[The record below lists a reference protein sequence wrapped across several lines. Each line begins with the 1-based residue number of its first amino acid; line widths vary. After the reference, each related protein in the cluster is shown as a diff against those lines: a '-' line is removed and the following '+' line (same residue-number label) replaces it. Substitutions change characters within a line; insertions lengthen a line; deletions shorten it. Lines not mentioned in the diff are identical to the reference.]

1 MRKHRAAKALI
12 IAVLVLA
19 TVLGLVACA
28 DDVFTATFV
37 TNGGTEVA
45 AIQEVASVESAPE
58 TTREGYTFAGWFTD
72 EALTQKAEFPF
83 TLTADTTFYAKWSK
97 NEYTATFNP
106 NGGSAVESV
115 TASVIESAP
124 ASTREFY
131 ALEGWYLDAGLTQK
145 AQFPYEMTADTTFY
159 AKWVLADNAAVV
171 TFDYAGGSGTETS
184 RILTKGGKIGE
195 LPVTERDGF
204 EFVGWFDGETQ
215 VTADTE
221 ISGNVTLTAKWLGNE
236 VTITLDYNIA
246 ALEEMLGMD
255 AGDITNPSGNLVK
268 SITVRA
274 GETITEM
281 PAIVNAFYVTISD
294 RPLGYLFKTEP
305 AVTWTVDGEAF
316 DPSAPVDRT
325 EDFTITAEY
334 ATVTVTFDPAEGAF
348 ADPAFGGTISVP
360 KGLNSQILLS
370 LTPEVV
376 RANHTLSSWGIPN
389 AGNAVGLTEDV
400 TYTATYNEVRP
411 YVTFDP
417 NGGTFTDES
426 FNPKQEANPLYNETI
441 EHMLN
446 GRDLETLATRPGYEL
461 VGWFD
466 EEGIEWTMESEY
478 TDYVDR
484 TLTAQWAPVE
494 YTLTLDFDGGSSD
507 PAVESLQ
514 VDFNSEISG
523 LPVPVKDGFEFG
535 GWYYNGGQG
544 PVKVEDG
551 DLYTW
556 TESVTVTAR
565 WLATAV
571 DVTLDADGGT
581 VNGEDTVSVQPG
593 GEIGALPDASKEGF
607 TFMFWTYNGEKV
619 EEGDVFTP
627 VDDNYTFVAAYTE
640 YFTPGLTFS
649 LGSDGYRVIGTGVTD
664 ENVIIPSTYNDAM
677 TGGSYGELPV
687 TEVWSFANNK
697 NIKTVQLPETI
708 TSLGASVFSGCTNLT
723 GIEIPAKVTI
733 IPGNA
738 FKNCAGITEIDL
750 TGITEI
756 GSMAFDGTELTSV
769 NIPAT
774 VTTIGMGAF
783 SSCMNLTEITFEEG
797 VNITE
802 IPDNFASQSALA
814 TIVLPESVQTIGMR
828 AFNMTNLTAIAFS
841 ANVTEIGT
849 YAFQACDKLADIT
862 FAEGEA
868 VLAIGK
874 QAFEN
879 TAWTELTLTSSVK
892 EIGYRAFYGNKI
904 QGKTV
909 TVTRT
914 DGIISEG
921 DVIGYPT
928 NDSILGA
935 AAAIAAVYVPEE
947 LLAAYEENDYW
958 TIYPLEAAA
967 STPEIPEGVTI
978 VDNVLTA
985 IDSTVVDLVIP
996 EGVTEIGMAAGIGG
1010 DMSDIKPNTT
1020 LKSVVIPASVT
1031 KINMAAFALCT
1042 ALESITFAPGSNLNE
1057 IAEQAINGTAI
1068 TEITIPASV
1077 KIIGNGA
1084 IAGNAALA
1092 KITFEEGFNPTS
1104 VGWGQLD
1111 AHKIKC
1117 DIIIEGDVWAE
1128 GIAKGNTFG
1137 DPSYANAPWD
1147 EVGTRIYVR
1156 ADLVEAWKEILPNY
1170 VDYIVA
1176 IN

>member
-97 NEYTATFNP
+97 NEYTATFNA

-131 ALEGWYLDAGLTQK
+131 ALEGWYLDEALTQK
-145 AQFPYEMTADTTFY
+145 AQFPYEMAADTTFY

-268 SITVRA
+268 SITARA

-281 PAIVNAFYVTISD
+281 PAIVNAFYVSAN
-294 RPLGYLFKTEP
+294 GYLFKTEP
-305 AVTWTVDGEAF
+305 AVTWTVDGETF

-334 ATVTVTFDPAEGAF
+334 ATVTVTFDPAEGEF

-376 RANHTLSSWGIPN
+376 RANYTLKNWGIPN
-389 AGNAVGLTEDV
+389 AGNAIGLTEDV
-400 TYTATYNEVRP
+400 TYTATYNEVLP
-411 YVTFDP
+411 QVTFDP
-417 NGGTFTDES
+417 NGGEFTNDR
-426 FNPKQEANPLYNETI
+426 FVGNPTRYAHPLYSETI
-441 EHMLN
+441 ENILD
-446 GRDLETLATRPGYEL
+446 GADLETLAIRPGYEL

-466 EEGIEWTMESEY
+466 EEGVEWTMESEY

-484 TLTAQWAPVE
+484 TLTAQWSPVK
-494 YTLTLDFDGGSSD
+494 YTLKLDFDGGSSD

-523 LPVPVKDGFEFG
+523 LPVPVKEGFEFG

-556 TESVTVTAR
+556 TENVTVTAR

-581 VNGEDTVSVQPG
+581 VNGESTVSVQPG

-627 VDDNYTFVAAYTE
+627 EGENYTFVAAYTE

-649 LGSDGYRVIGTGVTD
+649 FGSDGYRVTGTAVTD

-677 TGGSYGELPV
+677 TGGSYGEQPV
-687 TEVWSFANNK
+687 TEVLSFANNK
-697 NIKTVQLPETI
+697 NIKTVQLPDSI
-708 TSLGASVFSGCTNLT
+708 TSIGANAFSGCSNLT
-723 GIEIPAKVTI
+723 GIEIPEKVTV

-738 FKNCAGITEIDL
+738 FLNCAGITEIDL

-756 GSMAFDGTELTSV
+756 GDTAFRGTGLTSV

-774 VTTIGMGAF
+774 VTTIGTGAF
-783 SSCMNLTEITFEEG
+783 MSCKSLTEITFEEG

-814 TIVLPESVQTIGMR
+814 AIVLPDSVQTIGMR

-841 ANVTEIGT
+841 ANVTEIGNL
-849 YAFQACDKLADIT
+849 AFQSCDKLADIT

-868 VLAIGK
+868 VLEIGK

-892 EIGYRAFYGNKI
+892 NIGYRAFYGNKI

-921 DVIGYPT
+921 DVIGYPA

-996 EGVTEIGMAAGIGG
+996 EGVTEIGMLAGIGG
-1010 DMSDIKPNTT
+1010 DMSNINPNTT

-1031 KINMAAFALCT
+1031 KINTGAFMICT

-1084 IAGNAALA
+1084 LVGNEALA

-1128 GIAKGNTFG
+1128 GVVRGNTFG
-1137 DPSYANAPWD
+1137 DPSYAYAPWD

-1156 ADLVEAWKEILPNY
+1156 ADLVEAWKEALPNY
-1170 VDYIVA
+1170 ADYIVA

>member
-1 MRKHRAAKALI
+1 MRKHRTAKALI
-12 IAVLVLA
+12 IAVLILA

-45 AIQEVASVESAPE
+45 AMEEVTSVESAPA
-58 TTREGYTFAGWFTD
+58 TTRDGYTFAGWYTD
-72 EALTQKAEFPF
+72 EALTEAAQFPF
-83 TLTADTTFYAKWSK
+83 TLTADTTFYAKWTK
-97 NEYTATFNP
+97 NEYTATFVT
-106 NGGSAVESV
+106 NGGSAVASITGSV
-115 TASVIESAP
+115 VEGAP

-131 ALEGWYLDAGLTQK
+131 ALEGWYLDEGLTQK
-145 AQFPYEMTADTTFY
+145 AQFPYEMSGNTTFY
-159 AKWVLADNAAVV
+159 AKWTLAENAAVV
-171 TFDYAGGSGTETS
+171 TFDYAGGNGTETS
-184 RILTKGGKIGE
+184 RIVTKGGKVGE
-195 LPVTERDGF
+195 LPVPTRAGF
-204 EFVGWFDGETQ
+204 EFVGWFDGENE

-221 ISGNVTLTAKWLGNE
+221 VNANTTLIAKWLGNE

-281 PAIVNAFYVTISD
+281 PAIVNAFYVSAN
-294 RPLGYLFKTEP
+294 GYLFKTEP

-348 ADPAFGGTISVP
+348 ADPAFGGTICVP
-360 KGLNSQILLS
+360 KGLNSQILYAI
-370 LTPEVV
+370 TPEVV
-376 RANHTLSSWGIPN
+376 RANYTLSSWGIPY

-400 TYTATYNEVRP
+400 TYTAKYSEVLP
-411 YVTFDP
+411 AVTFDP
-417 NGGTFTDES
+417 NGGEFTSDR
-426 FNPKQEANPLYNETI
+426 FTANPTRYAHPLYSETI
-441 EHMLN
+441 ENILE
-446 GRDLETLATRPGYEL
+446 GADLETLAIRPGYEL

-466 EEGIEWTMESEY
+466 EEGVEWTMESEY

-484 TLTAQWAPVE
+484 TLTAQWAPVK

-581 VNGEDTVSVQPG
+581 VNGESTVSVQPG

-649 LGSDGYRVIGTGVTD
+649 LGSNGYRVTGTAVTD

-708 TSLGASVFSGCTNLT
+708 TSLGARVFSGCTNLT

-733 IPGNA
+733 IPGYA
-738 FKNCAGITEIDL
+738 FENCVGITEIDL

-756 GSMAFDGTELTSV
+756 GDMAFDGTGLTSV

-814 TIVLPESVQTIGMR
+814 TIVLPDSVQTIGMR
-828 AFNMTNLTAIAFS
+828 AFNMTNLTAIAFG

-879 TAWTELTLTSSVK
+879 TAWTELTLTSAVK

-1156 ADLVEAWKEILPNY
+1156 ADLVDAWKEILPNY

-1176 IN
+1176 IA

>member
-1 MRKHRAAKALI
+1 MRKHRTAKALI
-12 IAVLVLA
+12 IAVLILA

-45 AIQEVASVESAPE
+45 AMEEVTSVESAPA
-58 TTREGYTFAGWFTD
+58 TTRDGYTFAGWYTD
-72 EALTQKAEFPF
+72 EALTEAAQFPF
-83 TLTADTTFYAKWSK
+83 TLTADTTFYAKWTK
-97 NEYTATFNP
+97 NEYTATFVT
-106 NGGSAVESV
+106 NGGSAVASITGSV
-115 TASVIESAP
+115 VEGAP

-131 ALEGWYLDAGLTQK
+131 ALEGWYLDEGLTQK
-145 AQFPYEMTADTTFY
+145 AQFPYEMSGNTTFY
-159 AKWVLADNAAVV
+159 AKWTLAENAAVV

-184 RILTKGGKIGE
+184 RIVTKGGKVGE
-195 LPVTERDGF
+195 LPVPTRAGF
-204 EFVGWFDGETQ
+204 EFVGWFDGERE

-221 ISGNVTLTAKWLGNE
+221 VNANTTLIAKWLGKE
-236 VTITLDYNIA
+236 VTITFDYNIA
-246 ALEEMLGMD
+246 ALKEMLGLE
-255 AGDITNPSGNLVK
+255 DIIESPSRPPVK
-268 SITVRA
+268 SVTVRA
-274 GETITEM
+274 GETIKK
-281 PAIVNAFYVTISD
+281 PAVLEAFYVN
-294 RPLGYLFKTEP
+294 GVGNLFKSEP
-305 AVTWTVDGEAF
+305 AVTWTVDGEEV
-316 DPSAPVDRT
+316 DISAPVDRT
-325 EDFTITAEY
+325 EDFTLTAEY

-348 ADPAFGGTISVP
+348 ADPEFGGVISVP
-360 KGLNSQILLS
+360 KGLNSQVLLK
-370 LTPEVV
+370 LAPEVV
-376 RANHTLSSWGIPN
+376 RVNYTLKNWGIPN
-389 AGNAVGLTEDV
+389 GVSAVGLTEDV
-400 TYTATYNEVRP
+400 TYTAEYFEVLP
-411 YVTFDP
+411 KVTFDP
-417 NGGTFTDES
+417 NGGEFTDES
-426 FNPKQEANPLYNETI
+426 FASNPSKIAHPSMNETI
-441 EHMLN
+441 EQILD

-466 EEGIEWTMESEY
+466 EEGVEWTMESEY

-484 TLTAQWAPVE
+484 TLMAQWSPVK

-514 VDFNSEISG
+514 VDFNSAISG

-535 GWYYNGGQG
+535 GWFYNGGEQ
-544 PVKVEDG
+544 PVKVENG
-551 DLYTW
+551 DVYTW
-556 TESVTVTAR
+556 TESITVTAR

-581 VNGEDTVSVQPG
+581 VDGEGTVSVQPG
-593 GEIGALPDASKEGF
+593 GEIGALPTASKEGF

-627 VDDNYTFVAAYTE
+627 EGDNYTFVAAYTE

-649 LGSDGYRVIGTGVTD
+649 FGSDGYRVTGTAVTD

-677 TGGSYGELPV
+677 TGGIYGEYPV
-687 TEVWSFANNK
+687 TEVWSFMNNK
-697 NIKTVQLPETI
+697 NIKTVQLPDTI
-708 TSLGASVFSGCTNLT
+708 TSFGANAFSGCSNLT
-723 GIEIPAKVTI
+723 GIEIPESVTV

-738 FKNCAGITEIDL
+738 FKDCAAITQIDL

-756 GSMAFDGTELTSV
+756 GATAFRGTGLTSV
-769 NIPAT
+769 NIPTT
-774 VTTIGMGAF
+774 VTTIGTGAF
-783 SSCMNLTEITFEEG
+783 MDCKSLTEITFEEG
-797 VNITE
+797 INLTE
-802 IPDNFASQSALA
+802 IPENFASQSALA
-814 TIVLPESVQTIGMR
+814 AIVLPDSVQTIGTR
-828 AFNMTNLTAIAFS
+828 AFDMTDLTAIAFGE
-841 ANVTEIGT
+841 NVTEIGN
-849 YAFQACDKLADIT
+849 YAFQYCDKLADIT

-879 TAWTELTLTSSVK
+879 TAWTELTLTSAVK

-996 EGVTEIGMAAGIGG
+996 EGVTEIGMLAGIGG
-1010 DMSDIKPNTT
+1010 DMSNINPNTT

-1031 KINMAAFALCT
+1031 KINLGAFMSCT

-1057 IAEQAINGTAI
+1057 IAEQAIVGTAI

-1084 IAGNAALA
+1084 LAGNAALA

-1128 GIAKGNTFG
+1128 GVVKGNTFG
-1137 DPSYANAPWD
+1137 DPSYAYAPWE

-1156 ADLVEAWKEILPNY
+1156 ADLVEEWKEILTNY

-1176 IN
+1176 IA

>member
-1 MRKHRAAKALI
+1 MRKHRAAKSLI

-97 NEYTATFNP
+97 NEYTATFNA

-131 ALEGWYLDAGLTQK
+131 ALEGWYLDEGLTQK
-145 AQFPYEMTADTTFY
+145 AAFPYTMSANTTFY
-159 AKWVLADNAAVV
+159 AKWTLAENATVV

-184 RILTKGGKIGE
+184 RIVAKGGKVGE
-195 LPVTERDGF
+195 LPVPTRAGF
-204 EFVGWFDGETQ
+204 EFVGWFDGENA
-215 VTADTE
+215 VTADTTV
-221 ISGNVTLTAKWLGNE
+221 SGNTTLIAKWLGKE
-236 VTITLDYNIA
+236 VTITFDYNIA
-246 ALEEMLGMD
+246 ALKEMLGLD
-255 AGDITNPSGNLVK
+255 TIKELTPVK
-268 SITVRA
+268 SVTVRA
-274 GETITEM
+274 GEMIEK
-281 PAIVNAFYVTISD
+281 PAALEAFYVE
-294 RPLGYLFKTEP
+294 GVAYLFKSEP

-316 DPSAPVDRT
+316 DISAPVDRT
-325 EDFTITAEY
+325 EDFTLTAEY
-334 ATVTVTFDPAEGAF
+334 ATVTVTFDPAEGDF

-360 KGLNSQILLS
+360 KGFNSQILLS

-376 RANHTLSSWGIPN
+376 RANYTLTNWGIPN
-389 AGNAVGLTEDV
+389 GVSAIGLTEDV
-400 TYTATYNEVRP
+400 TYTAKYSEVLP
-411 YVTFDP
+411 TVTFDP
-417 NGGTFTDES
+417 NGGEFTNDR
-426 FNPKQEANPLYNETI
+426 FAGNPTRYAHPLYSETI
-441 EHMLN
+441 ENILD
-446 GRDLETLATRPGYEL
+446 GADLETLATRPGYEL

-466 EEGIEWTMESEY
+466 EEGVEWTMESEY

-484 TLTAQWAPVE
+484 TLTARWEAVE
-494 YTLTLDFDGGSSD
+494 YTLTLNFDGGSSD
-507 PAVESLQ
+507 PAVESLK
-514 VDFNSEISG
+514 VDYNAQITG
-523 LPVPVKDGFEFG
+523 LPTPVKDGFEFG
-535 GWYYNGGQG
+535 GWFYNGGEQ
-544 PVKVEDG
+544 PLQVEDG
-551 DLYTW
+551 DVYTW
-556 TESVTVTAR
+556 TESITVTAR

-581 VNGEDTVSVQPG
+581 VDGEGSVSVQPG
-593 GEIGALPDASKEGF
+593 GEIGALPTASKEGF

-627 VDDNYTFVAAYTE
+627 EGDNYTFVAAYTE

-649 LGSDGYRVIGTGVTD
+649 FGSDGYRVTGTAVTD

-677 TGGSYGELPV
+677 TGGIYGEQPV
-687 TEVWSFANNK
+687 TEVWSFMNNK
-697 NIKTVQLPETI
+697 NIKTVQLPDTI
-708 TSLGASVFSGCTNLT
+708 TSFGANAFSGCSNLT
-723 GIEIPAKVTI
+723 GIEIPESVTV

-738 FKNCAGITEIDL
+738 FKDCAAITQIDL

-756 GSMAFDGTELTSV
+756 GATAFRGTGLTSV

-774 VTTIGMGAF
+774 VTTIGTGAF
-783 SSCMNLTEITFEEG
+783 MSCKSLTEITFEEG
-797 VNITE
+797 INLTE
-802 IPDNFASQSALA
+802 IPDSFASESTLA
-814 TIVLPESVQTIGMR
+814 VIVLPESVQTIGMR
-828 AFNMTNLTAIAFS
+828 AFNVTNLTAIAFS

-849 YAFQACDKLADIT
+849 YAFQNCVELADIT

-879 TAWTELTLTSSVK
+879 TAWTELTLTSAVK

-996 EGVTEIGMAAGIGG
+996 EGVTEIGTFAGMGG
-1010 DMSDIKPNTT
+1010 SYSGTMNTT

-1031 KINMAAFALCT
+1031 KLSQAAFAGCT
-1042 ALESITFAPGSNLNE
+1042 ALESITFAPGSNLYE
-1057 IAEQAINGTAI
+1057 IQAEAISATAI
-1068 TEITIPASV
+1068 KEITIPASV
-1077 KIIGNGA
+1077 KIIGNSA
-1084 IAGNAALA
+1084 IYANPQMT
-1092 KITFEEGFNPTS
+1092 KVTFEEGFNPDSMGYGNFADSGSEMITEI
-1104 VGWGQLD
+1104 VI
-1111 AHKIKC
+1111 H
-1117 DIIIEGDVWAE
+1117 GDVWTNDMSNNYKFGNPVNDRWDE
-1128 GIAKGNTFG
+1128 KGN
-1137 DPSYANAPWD
+1137 
-1147 EVGTRIYVR
+1147 GTGTKIYV
-1156 ADLVEAWKEILPNY
+1156 DGNVEAWKDILHADY
-1170 VDYIVA
+1170 ADYIVA
-1176 IN
+1176 IA

>member
-1 MRKHRAAKALI
+1 MRKHRMAKALI
-12 IAVLVLA
+12 IAVLILA

-45 AIQEVASVESAPE
+45 AMEEVTAVESAPA
-58 TTREGYTFAGWFTD
+58 TTRDGYTFAGWYTD
-72 EALTQKAEFPF
+72 EALTTAAEFPF
-83 TLTADTTFYAKWSK
+83 TLEADTTFYAKWTK
-97 NEYTATFNP
+97 NEYTATFVT
-106 NGGSAVESV
+106 NGGSAVANV
-115 TASVIESAP
+115 TGSVIEAAP

-131 ALEGWYLDAGLTQK
+131 ALEGWYLDEGLTQK
-145 AQFPYEMTADTTFY
+145 AQFPYEMSGNTTFY
-159 AKWVLADNAAVV
+159 AKWTLAENAAVV
-171 TFDYAGGSGTETS
+171 TFDYAGGSGEETS
-184 RILTKGGKIGE
+184 RIVTKGGKVGE
-195 LPVTERDGF
+195 LPVPTRAGF
-204 EFVGWFDGETQ
+204 EFVGWFDGENA
-215 VTADTE
+215 VTADTA
-221 ISGNVTLTAKWLGNE
+221 INANVTLTAKWLGKE
-236 VTITLDYNIA
+236 VTITFDYNIA
-246 ALEEMLGMD
+246 ALEEMLGLD
-255 AGDITNPSGNLVK
+255 TIVESPVRPPVK
-268 SITVRA
+268 SVTVRA
-274 GETITEM
+274 GEMIEK
-281 PAIVNAFYVTISD
+281 PAALEALYVNGV
-294 RPLGYLFKTEP
+294 GYLFKSEP
-305 AVTWTVDGEAF
+305 VVTWTVDGEAF
-316 DPSAPVDRT
+316 DISAPVDRT
-325 EDFTITAEY
+325 EDFTLTAEY
-334 ATVTVTFDPAEGAF
+334 ATATVTFDPAEGAF
-348 ADPAFGGTISVP
+348 VDTQFGGTISVP
-360 KGLNSQILLS
+360 KGLNSQVLLS
-370 LTPEVV
+370 ITPEVV
-376 RANHTLSSWGIPN
+376 RENYTFSKWGIPN
-389 AGNAVGLTEDV
+389 GVSAVGLTEDV
-400 TYTATYNEVRP
+400 TYTAEYDEDLPR
-411 YVTFDP
+411 VTFNP
-417 NGGTFTDES
+417 NEGTFTDES
-426 FNPKQEANPLYNETI
+426 FANNPSKYAHPRMNETI
-441 EHMLN
+441 EQILD
-446 GRDLETLATRPGYEL
+446 GRDLETLATRPGYVL

-466 EEGIEWTMESEY
+466 EEDVEWTMESEY

-484 TLTAQWAPVE
+484 TLTARWEAVE

-507 PAVESLQ
+507 PAVESLK

-535 GWYYNGGQG
+535 GWFYNGGEQ
-544 PVKVEDG
+544 PLQVKDG
-551 DLYTW
+551 DVYTW
-556 TESVTVTAR
+556 TESITVTAR

-571 DVTLDADGGT
+571 DVTLNADGGT
-581 VNGEDTVSVQPG
+581 VDGESTVSIQPG
-593 GEIGALPDASKEGF
+593 GEIGALPAASKDGF

-627 VDDNYTFVAAYTE
+627 EGENYTFVAAYTE

-649 LGSDGYRVIGTGVTD
+649 FGSDGYRVTGTAVTD

-677 TGGSYGELPV
+677 TGGSYGEQPV
-687 TEVWSFANNK
+687 TEVWSFMNNK
-697 NIKTVQLPETI
+697 NIKTVQLPDTI
-708 TSLGASVFSGCTNLT
+708 TSLGANAFSGCSNLT
-723 GIEIPAKVTI
+723 GIEIPEKVTV

-738 FKNCAGITEIDL
+738 FLNCAGITEIDL

-756 GSMAFDGTELTSV
+756 GDTAFRGTGLTSV

-774 VTTIGMGAF
+774 VTTIGTGAF
-783 SSCMNLTEITFEEG
+783 MSCKSLTEITFEEG

-802 IPDNFASQSALA
+802 IPDSFASESTLA
-814 TIVLPESVQTIGMR
+814 AIVLPDSVQTIGMR
-828 AFNMTNLTAIAFS
+828 AFNVTNLTAIAFS

-849 YAFQACDKLADIT
+849 YAFQNCVELADIT

-879 TAWTELTLTSSVK
+879 TAWTELTLTSAVK

-996 EGVTEIGMAAGIGG
+996 EGVTEIGMLAGIGG
-1010 DMSDIKPNTT
+1010 DMSNINPNTT

-1031 KINMAAFALCT
+1031 KINTGAFMICT

-1084 IAGNAALA
+1084 LAGNEALA

-1128 GIAKGNTFG
+1128 GVVRGNTFG
-1137 DPSYANAPWD
+1137 DPSYAYAPWE

-1170 VDYIVA
+1170 TDYIVA

>member
-1 MRKHRAAKALI
+1 MRKHRMAKALI
-12 IAVLVLA
+12 IAVLILA

-45 AIQEVASVESAPE
+45 AMEEVTSVESAPE

-97 NEYTATFNP
+97 NEYTATFNA

-131 ALEGWYLDAGLTQK
+131 ALEGWYLDEALTQK
-145 AQFPYEMTADTTFY
+145 AQFPYEMGADTTFY

-184 RILTKGGKIGE
+184 RILTKGGKVGE
-195 LPVTERDGF
+195 LPVPTRAGF
-204 EFVGWFDGETQ
+204 EFVGWFDGENE

-221 ISGNVTLTAKWLGNE
+221 VNANTTLIAKWLGKE
-236 VTITLDYNIA
+236 VTITFDYNIA
-246 ALEEMLGMD
+246 ALKEMLGLD
-255 AGDITNPSGNLVK
+255 TIIESPSRPPAK
-268 SITVRA
+268 SVTVRA
-274 GETITEM
+274 GETIKK
-281 PAIVNAFYVTISD
+281 PAVLEAFYVT
-294 RPLGYLFKTEP
+294 GVGFLFKSEP

-316 DPSAPVDRT
+316 DISAPVDRT
-325 EDFTITAEY
+325 EDFTLTAEY

-348 ADPAFGGTISVP
+348 VDPEFGGVISVP

-370 LTPEVV
+370 ITPEVV
-376 RANHTLSSWGIPN
+376 RTNYTLKNNWGIPK
-389 AGNAVGLTEDV
+389 GVSAVGLNEDV
-400 TYTATYNEVRP
+400 TYTAEYSEVLP
-411 YVTFDP
+411 AVTFDP
-417 NGGTFTDES
+417 NGGEFTSDR
-426 FNPKQEANPLYNETI
+426 FTANPTRYAHPLYSETI
-441 EHMLN
+441 ENILD
-446 GRDLETLATRPGYEL
+446 GADLETLATRPGYEL

-466 EEGIEWTMESEY
+466 EEGVEWTMESEY
-478 TDYVDR
+478 TDYVNR
-484 TLTAQWAPVE
+484 TLTARWEAVE
-494 YTLTLDFDGGSSD
+494 YTLTLNFDGGSSD
-507 PAVESLQ
+507 PAVESLK
-514 VDFNSEISG
+514 VDFNAQITD
-523 LPVPVKDGFEFG
+523 LPTPVKDGFEFG
-535 GWYYNGGQG
+535 GWFYNGGEQ
-544 PVKVEDG
+544 PVKVENG
-551 DLYTW
+551 DVYTW
-556 TESVTVTAR
+556 TESITVTAR

-581 VNGEDTVSVQPG
+581 VNGESTVSVQPG
-593 GEIGALPDASKEGF
+593 GEIGALPAASKEGF

-627 VDDNYTFVAAYTE
+627 EGENYTFVAAYTE

-649 LGSDGYRVIGTGVTD
+649 FGSDGYRVTGTAVTD

-677 TGGSYGELPV
+677 TGGIYGEQPV
-687 TEVWSFANNK
+687 TEVLSFANNK
-697 NIKTVQLPETI
+697 NIKTVQLPDSI
-708 TSLGASVFSGCTNLT
+708 TSIGANAFSGCSNLT
-723 GIEIPAKVTI
+723 GIEIPEKVTV

-738 FKNCAGITEIDL
+738 FLNCAGITEIDL

-756 GSMAFDGTELTSV
+756 GDTAFRGTGLTSV

-774 VTTIGMGAF
+774 VTTIGTGAF
-783 SSCMNLTEITFEEG
+783 MSCKSLTEITFEEG

-802 IPDNFASQSALA
+802 LPDSFASESTLA
-814 TIVLPESVQTIGMR
+814 AIVLPESVQTIGMR
-828 AFNMTNLTAIAFS
+828 AFNVTNLTAIAFS

-849 YAFQACDKLADIT
+849 YAFQNCVELADIT

-879 TAWTELTLTSSVK
+879 TAWTELTLTSAVK

-1104 VGWGQLD
+1104 VGYGQLD

-1128 GIAKGNTFG
+1128 GVVRGNTFG
-1137 DPSYANAPWD
+1137 DPSYANAPWE

-1156 ADLVEAWKEILPNY
+1156 ADLVDAWKEILPNY

-1176 IN
+1176 IA